1 MQTPH
6 LFVIEHTMHNLWN
19 KHVVTMTSAPVW
31 NTQSTQRQ
39 GLWEVH
45 SPGDSREVQ
54 DAPLGQL
61 AETAP
66 YSALEPNPMHLK
78 GADLGP
84 CYSMVQDKVQPNSRV
99 HT

>member
-1 MQTPH
+1 
-6 LFVIEHTMHNLWN
+6 MHNLRN

-31 NTQSTQRQ
+31 NTQRQ

-45 SPGDSREVQ
+45 SPGDSQGVQ
-54 DAPLGQL
+54 SAPLGQL
-61 AETAP
+61 AEMAP
-66 YSALEPNPMHLK
+66 YSAMEPDPMHLK

-84 CYSMVQDKVQPNSRV
+84 CFSMVQDKVQPNSRV

>member
-1 MQTPH
+1 
-6 LFVIEHTMHNLWN
+6 
-19 KHVVTMTSAPVW
+19 MTSAPVW
-31 NTQSTQRQ
+31 NTQSTQQQ

-66 YSALEPNPMHLK
+66 YSALEPDPMHLK
-78 GADLGP
+78 GADL
-84 CYSMVQDKVQPNSRV
+84 VQPNSQSPYLIFIHV
-99 HT
+99 LLSK